1 MKTPTVSK
9 AAAAAFQHAAATK
22 NAKQVRARDRRGS
35 DRSTHSPVWNVGHP
49 PWMHGSKAAHPGC
62 LVTTYKKVA
71 NNRAAP
77 KRTGSSR
84 RGVAIGSRDMSVAND
99 VFIADVII
107 KKNKDPVEFPRP
119 GLIIQMVVSSTLSFD
134 RFYRKDWLHNDNLI
148 DVAIDE
154 A

>member
-1 MKTPTVSK
+1 
-9 AAAAAFQHAAATK
+9 
-22 NAKQVRARDRRGS
+22 
-35 DRSTHSPVWNVGHP
+35 
-49 PWMHGSKAAHPGC
+49 
-62 LVTTYKKVA
+62 
-71 NNRAAP
+71 
-77 KRTGSSR
+77 
-84 RGVAIGSRDMSVAND
+84 MSVAND